1 MAEIVLIIG
10 RSGSGKSTSL
20 RNFAQGEVAI
30 VSVLGK
36 TLPFKTQLKT
46 FASTSYDTIKKAI
59 SGAINKGIK
68 SIVIDD
74 AGYLIT
80 TEFMSKSRESGYEK
94 YNVLADNF
102 YKLIQFA
109 QSLPQGVIVY
119 IVMHEEQNEF
129 GGVKPKTIGKML
141 DQQICIE
148 GYFTIVLRAVKE
160 DGKYLF
166 RTQTDGQDV
175 TKSPMGLFSADAIDN
190 DLKAVDHA
198 IRSYYQE
205 EPKEEKKVEKVE
217 GESNGT
223 NQ

>member
-1 MAEIVLIIG
+1 MATIVLIIG
-10 RSGSGKSTSL
+10 RSGSGKTTSL
-20 RNFAQGEVAI
+20 RNFKTGEIAVFQ
-30 VSVLGK
+30 VLNK
-36 TLPFKTQLKT
+36 PLPFK
-46 FASTSYDTIKKAI
+46 STLRGFVSSHYDTIKQT
-59 SGAINKGIK
+59 INRAVEKGIK
-68 SIVIDD
+68 TIVIDD

-80 TEFMSKSRESGYEK
+80 TEFMSKARETGYEK
-94 YNVLADNF
+94 YNILADNY
-102 YKLIQFA
+102 YKLIQHA
-109 QSLPQGVIVY
+109 QSLPTDVIVY
-119 IVMHEEQNEF
+119 MMMHEEQNEF

-148 GYFTIVLRAVKE
+148 GYYTIVLRAVKE

-175 TKSPMGLFSADAIDN
+175 TKSPMGMFASDAIDN

-205 EPKEEKKVEKVE
+205 EPKQE
-217 GESNGT
+217 GASNGT